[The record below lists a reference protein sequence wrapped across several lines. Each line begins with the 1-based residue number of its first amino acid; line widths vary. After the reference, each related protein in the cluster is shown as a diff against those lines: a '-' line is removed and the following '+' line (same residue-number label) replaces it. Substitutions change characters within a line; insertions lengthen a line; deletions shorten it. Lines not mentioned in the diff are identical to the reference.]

1 MPVSGTYDSGVLDG
15 IHTHSCSSTVPPIQ
29 NHSRTPATAWSSSA
43 CSPSEYTLAS
53 TMPDVAQDFL
63 ASLHDSPPPISL
75 YHGGRGGPGGAQGR
89 REGEGG
95 DGGSED
101 GEGGGGE
108 GEGGEGEGEGEDGGG
123 LGDGGGE
130 GGGVEGGCGGEGN
143 GDANGGG
150 DAGVMPQWCV
160 PAAQHVSG

>member
-1 MPVSGTYDSGVLDG
+1 
-15 IHTHSCSSTVPPIQ
+15 
-29 NHSRTPATAWSSSA
+29 
-43 CSPSEYTLAS
+43 
-53 TMPDVAQDFL
+53 MPDVAQDFL

-108 GEGGEGEGEGEDGGG
+108 GEGGEGEGEGEDGAG
-123 LGDGGGE
+123 LYSS
-130 GGGVEGGCGGEGN
+130 
-143 GDANGGG
+143 
-150 DAGVMPQWCV
+150 
-160 PAAQHVSG
+160 AALRAEEAPLHLACTPITAPMQSSLFQP